1 MYGQLIEQAEKYLRS
16 LYEQDNIAEQLMRK
30 LTELMAAGEANAD
43 AACRAMR
50 LSRRTLQRRLRA
62 EKTSFQKVLNEAR
75 AVLAV
80 NYLSDERL
88 KSSKSRC
95 CSAIRTSARSRQLSS
110 PGTTC
115 RRPNTA
121 SVFSATS
128 EPFDCSLTDA
138 YSGASILFRYFSFSK
153 GSNRPSSSTSK
164 RIDCP
169 GYTPSTTSESRT
181 ITTPFT
187 ST

>member
-43 AACRAMR
+43 AACRALR

-88 KSSKSRC
+88 KSVEVAMLLGYSNISSFTTAFKSWYDMPP
-95 CSAIRTSARSRQLSS
+95 AEYRQRFL
-110 PGTTC
+110 G
-115 RRPNTA
+115 NA
-121 SVFSATS
+121 
-128 EPFDCSLTDA
+128 
-138 YSGASILFRYFSFSK
+138 
-153 GSNRPSSSTSK
+153 
-164 RIDCP
+164 
-169 GYTPSTTSESRT
+169 
-181 ITTPFT
+181 
-187 ST
+187 